1 MGMGLSI
8 CHSIIENHNGRIRV
22 SPGVNRGTIFQFEL
36 PAESDKHQAGT
47 DVCGQL
53 RLPRW
58 VKTRNAQNEQILSG
72 MPPEADPPEWLAQVF
87 RSDPLNRRGSNA
99 KLLSNLEDAGPILS
113 PEEGNSDPRGDA
125 DASQRSDPGRR
136 HTRNPT
142 RRRFLLSR
150 HLSFRH
156 RLESTGG
163 RGHSRGQRGVG
174 TRGRRQPPVAHGLH
188 QAAIRR
194 SFQASRFGGFAV
206 SRRGSVKDACRKAA
220 KLAFCSLA
228 PLPMTHS
235 PGSPNFSPS
244 TTSPS

>member
-99 KLLSNLEDAGPILS
+99 KLLSNLQDAGPILS
-113 PEEGNSDPRGDA
+113 PEGLANSNFCFLIDPRPA
-125 DASQRSDPGRR
+125 E
-136 HTRNPT
+136 
-142 RRRFLLSR
+142 L
-150 HLSFRH
+150 LSFRFGSRKPRSYSLLDHGPLEFSEHSHHLEH
-156 RLESTGG
+156 RLSSG
-163 RGHSRGQRGVG
+163 
-174 TRGRRQPPVAHGLH
+174 
-188 QAAIRR
+188 
-194 SFQASRFGGFAV
+194 
-206 SRRGSVKDACRKAA
+206 RGSVQTLLVKVQIDFERV
-220 KLAFCSLA
+220 
-228 PLPMTHS
+228 
-235 PGSPNFSPS
+235 NFREELYQILQ
-244 TTSPS
+244 